1 MIANE
6 KIQTTINH
14 ILSLVDMR
22 SSSAWFAVF
31 VIAILILAVAPEP
44 VTEQQIDEQHT
55 EERTVPDLPVPSSPP
70 CPEGSDC
77 AQVRTCDPTIPYTA
91 PTLNQEWIANESFR
105 IFSSP
110 NLIDLNNDGI
120 LDVANGMG
128 IEEQEVGAVIAL
140 NGVNG
145 TELWQSDASAELFAT
160 AQFKDLNQDGQDDV
174 ILGGRS
180 HQLLAIDGISG
191 ETIWT
196 FDDANNVTND
206 DSIEWFQFYT
216 GQFIPDRN
224 GDGVEDWLT
233 SNGGDPSKGPGEPRS
248 NGFMMIISGATGQI
262 LSYAPTPDNRETY
275 MSPIVYQPHPE
286 MDVEII
292 YGTGGETFN
301 GSLWSTSIE
310 SIESGDISNSIRL
323 IEPKEGVEKGVMA
336 PPVIVD
342 ITNDGILDI
351 VAPTFDGRVVAIDGR
366 NYSNIWTI
374 DVRDHA
380 FDGDS
385 QDIESYASPAIGY
398 FTDDA
403 IPDVF
408 VHFAIGAFP
417 DYFASTSLMIDG
429 GTGEVLW
436 KNDSSHNG
444 FTSPLA
450 ADMNGD
456 GRDEILMI
464 RGGGQFFENTG
475 EFSFHHDIEI
485 LDSCTLSH
493 ELLIHRDGMSIGTP
507 TLADIDGDG
516 VLDLIATDTSGY
528 SGASCSIIRWSL
540 GVESPDSISWG
551 SYLGTKSDGIF

>member
-1 MIANE
+1 MIAND

-14 ILSLVDMR
+14 TLSLMDMR

-31 VIAILILAVAPEP
+31 IIAILILAVAPEP

-91 PTLNQEWIANESFR
+91 PILNQEWITNESFR

-145 TELWQSDASAELFAT
+145 TQLWQSDASAELFAT

-233 SNGGDPSKGPGEPRS
+233 SNGGDPSKGP
-248 NGFMMIISGATGQI
+248 
-262 LSYAPTPDNRETY
+262 
-275 MSPIVYQPHPE
+275 H
-286 MDVEII
+286 
-292 YGTGGETFN
+292 
-301 GSLWSTSIE
+301 W
-310 SIESGDISNSIRL
+310 
-323 IEPKEGVEKGVMA
+323 
-336 PPVIVD
+336 
-342 ITNDGILDI
+342 
-351 VAPTFDGRVVAIDGR
+351 
-366 NYSNIWTI
+366 
-374 DVRDHA
+374 
-380 FDGDS
+380 
-385 QDIESYASPAIGY
+385 
-398 FTDDA
+398 
-403 IPDVF
+403 
-408 VHFAIGAFP
+408 
-417 DYFASTSLMIDG
+417 
-429 GTGEVLW
+429 
-436 KNDSSHNG
+436 
-444 FTSPLA
+444 PL
-450 ADMNGD
+450 
-456 GRDEILMI
+456 
-464 RGGGQFFENTG
+464 T
-475 EFSFHHDIEI
+475 
-485 LDSCTLSH
+485 
-493 ELLIHRDGMSIGTP
+493 
-507 TLADIDGDG
+507 
-516 VLDLIATDTSGY
+516 
-528 SGASCSIIRWSL
+528 
-540 GVESPDSISWG
+540 
-551 SYLGTKSDGIF
+551 

>member
-1 MIANE
+1 
-6 KIQTTINH
+6 
-14 ILSLVDMR
+14 MR
-22 SSSAWFAVF
+22 STSAWLV
-31 VIAILILAVAPEP
+31 VSVILILIIALAPEP
-44 VTEQQIDEQHT
+44 ILEQQT
-55 EERTVPDLPVPSSPP
+55 EERTVPDLPIPPSPP
-70 CPEGSDC
+70 CPEGSEC
-77 AQVRTCDPTIPYTA
+77 AQDRTCDPTIEYSP
-91 PTLNQEWIANESFR
+91 PILNQEWNANGSFR

-110 NLIDLNNDGI
+110 NLVDLNNDGI
-120 LDVANGMG
+120 LDVVNGMG

-140 NGVNG
+140 DGENGSH
-145 TELWQSDASAELFAT
+145 LWQSNANAELFAT
-160 AQFKDLNQDGQDDV
+160 AQFKDLNKDGREDV

-180 HQLLAIDGISG
+180 HQLLAVDGVSG

-196 FDDANNVTND
+196 FDEANYGTNN

-224 GDGVEDWLT
+224 GDGIEDWLT

-262 LSYAPTPDNRETY
+262 LSYAPTPDNKETY

-286 MDVEII
+286 MEIEII
-292 YGTGGETFN
+292 YGTGGETFS
-301 GSLWSTSIE
+301 GSLWLTSIQA
-310 SIESGDISNSIRL
+310 IESGDISNSIRL

-374 DVRDHA
+374 EVRDHA
-380 FDGDS
+380 FDGNS
-385 QDIESYASPAIGY
+385 PDIESYASPAIGY

-408 VHFAIGAFP
+408 VHFVIGAFP

-429 GTGEVLW
+429 GTGEVIW
-436 KNDSSHNG
+436 KNDSSHSG

-464 RGGGQFFENTG
+464 RGGGQMFENTG
-475 EFSFHHDIEI
+475 EFSFYHDIEI

-493 ELLIHRDGMSIGTP
+493 ELLIQRDKMSIGTP

-540 GVESPDSISWG
+540 GVDSPNSISWG
-551 SYLGTKSDGIF
+551 SYLGTNNDGIF

>member
-1 MIANE
+1 
-6 KIQTTINH
+6 
-14 ILSLVDMR
+14 MR
-22 SSSAWFAVF
+22 STSAWLV
-31 VIAILILAVAPEP
+31 VSIISILIFALAPEP
-44 VTEQQIDEQHT
+44 ILEHQR
-55 EERTVPDLPVPSSPP
+55 EERTVPDLPIPPSPP
-70 CPEGSDC
+70 CPEGSEC
-77 AQVRTCDPTIPYTA
+77 AQVRTCDPTSEFSPPI
-91 PTLNQEWIANESFR
+91 LNQEWNVNGSFR

-110 NLIDLNNDGI
+110 NLVDLNKDGI
-120 LDVANGMG
+120 LDIVSGMG
-128 IEEQEVGAVIAL
+128 VEEDDVGGVIAL
-140 NGVNG
+140 DGKNGSH
-145 TELWQSDASAELFAT
+145 LWQSNASGELFAT
-160 AQFKDLNQDGQDDV
+160 AQFKDLNNDGHEDV
-174 ILGGRS
+174 VLGGRS
-180 HQLLAIDGISG
+180 HQLLAVDGITG

-196 FDDANNVTND
+196 FDEANNGTNN
-206 DSIEWFQFYT
+206 DSIKWFQFYT

-224 GDGVEDWLT
+224 GDGIEDWLT
-233 SNGGDPSKGPGEPRS
+233 SNGGDPYKLPGEPRS

-286 MDVEII
+286 MDIEII

-310 SIESGDISNSIRL
+310 AIESGDISNSIRL

-366 NYSNIWTI
+366 NYSKIWTI
-374 DVRDHA
+374 EVRDHA
-380 FDGDS
+380 FDGNS
-385 QDIESYASPAIGY
+385 PDIESYASPAIGY

-408 VHFAIGAFP
+408 VHFVIGAFP
-417 DYFASTSLMIDG
+417 DYSSSTSLMIDG
-429 GTGEVLW
+429 GTGDVLW
-436 KNDSSHNG
+436 KNDSTHSG

-464 RGGGQFFENTG
+464 RGGGQMFEAIG
-475 EFSFHHDIEI
+475 EFSFYHDIEI

-493 ELLIHRDGMSIGTP
+493 ELLIQRDQMSIGTP

-516 VLDLIATDTSGY
+516 LLDLITTDTSGY
-528 SGASCSIIRWSL
+528 SGASYSIIRWSL

-551 SYLGTKSDGIF
+551 SYLGTNNDGIF